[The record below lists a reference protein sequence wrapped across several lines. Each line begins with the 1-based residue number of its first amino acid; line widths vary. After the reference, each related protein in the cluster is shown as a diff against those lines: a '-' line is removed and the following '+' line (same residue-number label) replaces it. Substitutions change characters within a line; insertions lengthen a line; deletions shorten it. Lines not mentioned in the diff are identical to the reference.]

1 MATGATDAMKR
12 TTLEAAGDLREPALM
27 MKKTQAMTAGTTL
40 VQAIGSMGTTKVAL
54 PRTTIAAN
62 CENATLPEEKK
73 QRKKIILV
81 DDNLANLT
89 AGKQMLKDSYE
100 VYAIPSAEKLFEFL
114 KHVTPDIILLDIEMP
129 VMNGYE
135 TIKKLK
141 ADERFAEIPVIFLTA
156 KSDEASE
163 LEGLQLGA
171 IDYVSKPFSAPLL
184 LKRIETHVLMAEHK
198 RELKNFNENLQLIVF
213 EKSMQVIELQNAV
226 LSTVAE
232 MVEFRDQNTGSHVD
246 RTQAYL
252 KLLVDQMMRDH
263 LYEEET
269 QNWDL
274 AFLLPSAQLHDVG
287 KISISDSILDKPG
300 KLTDEEFAIMKKHCT
315 IGVNAIRRIKKNTSE
330 NDFLYHAE
338 IFAGTHH
345 EKWDGSGYPH
355 GLSAQD
361 IPLQGRLMAIAD
373 VYDALIS
380 PRPYK
385 GPMSIGTARA
395 IIEEGSGSHFDPALI
410 EIFLKVEQGFATIA
424 QKFHADNNIM
434 VA

>member
-1 MATGATDAMKR
+1 MTAGAIIMAERAKAR
-12 TTLEAAGDLREPALM
+12 TTATSGAAIETGKA
-27 MKKTQAMTAGTTL
+27 KTMAKTAPVMAERAQAMTAT
-40 VQAIGSMGTTKVAL
+40 
-54 PRTTIAAN
+54 
-62 CENATLPEEKK
+62 EKK

-81 DDNLANLT
+81 DDNLANLA

-100 VYAIPSAEKLFEFL
+100 VYAIPSAAKLFEFL
-114 KHVTPDIILLDIEMP
+114 EHITPDIILLDIEMP

-135 TIKKLK
+135 TIRILK
-141 ADERFAEIPVIFLTA
+141 ADSRFAEIPVVFLTA
-156 KSDEASE
+156 KSDEESE
-163 LEGLQLGA
+163 LEGLRLGA

-184 LKRIETHVLMAEHK
+184 LKRMENHMLMAEQK
-198 RELKNFNENLQLIVF
+198 KELRNFNENLQLLVF

-252 KLLVDQMMRDH
+252 KLLLDRMMCDRV
-263 LYEEET
+263 YEDEVKD
-269 QNWDL
+269 WDL

-287 KISISDSILDKPG
+287 KISISDAILDKPG
-300 KLTDEEFAIMKKHCT
+300 KLTDEEFAIMKEHCT
-315 IGVNAIRRIKKNTSE
+315 IGVNAIRRIKENTSE
-330 NDFLYHAE
+330 NDFLHHAE
-338 IFAGTHH
+338 IFAGSHH
-345 EKWDGSGYPH
+345 EKWDGSGYPQ
-355 GLSAQD
+355 GLAAEN

-385 GPMSIGTARA
+385 DPMSTTVARD
-395 IIEEGSGSHFDPALI
+395 IIKQGSGTHFDPTLVAV
-410 EIFLKVEQGFATIA
+410 FLKVEEGFADIA
-424 QKFHADNNIM
+424 KGFHARNNIV

>member
-1 MATGATDAMKR
+1 
-12 TTLEAAGDLREPALM
+12 
-27 MKKTQAMTAGTTL
+27 MTA
-40 VQAIGSMGTTKVAL
+40 Q
-54 PRTTIAAN
+54 
-62 CENATLPEEKK
+62 EKQK
-73 QRKKIILV
+73 RKKIILV

-100 VYAIPSAEKLFEFL
+100 VYAIPSATKLFEFL
-114 KHVTPDIILLDIEMP
+114 EHITPDIILLDIEMP
-129 VMNGYE
+129 EMNGYE
-135 TIKKLK
+135 TIKILK
-141 ADERFAEIPVIFLTA
+141 ADGRFAEIPVIFLTA

-163 LEGLQLGA
+163 LEGLRLGA

-184 LKRIETHVLMAEHK
+184 LKRIENHMLMAAQR
-198 RELKNFNENLQLIVF
+198 RELKNFNENLQLLVF

-232 MVEFRDQNTGSHVD
+232 MVEFRDQNTGGHVD

-252 KLLVDQMMRDH
+252 KLLLDQMIRDRV
-263 LYEEET
+263 YEAET
-269 QNWDL
+269 KDWDL

-300 KLTDEEFAIMKKHCT
+300 KLTDEEFEKMKEHTT
-315 IGVNAIRRIKKNTSE
+315 IGVNAIRRIKENTSE

-345 EKWDGSGYPH
+345 EKWDGSGYPN
-355 GLSAQD
+355 GLAATA

-385 GPMSIGTARA
+385 GPMSTATARG
-395 IIEEGSGSHFDPALI
+395 IIADGSGSHFDPALV
-410 EIFLKVEQGFATIA
+410 EVFLKVEEGFASIA
-424 QKFHADNNIM
+424 RYFHAQNNIM
-434 VA
+434 VD

>member
-1 MATGATDAMKR
+1 
-12 TTLEAAGDLREPALM
+12 
-27 MKKTQAMTAGTTL
+27 MTA
-40 VQAIGSMGTTKVAL
+40 ADKA
-54 PRTTIAAN
+54 
-62 CENATLPEEKK
+62 
-73 QRKKIILV
+73 QRRKIILV

-89 AGKQMLKDSYE
+89 AGKQMLKDNYE
-100 VYAIPSAEKLFEFL
+100 VYAIPSAAKLFEFL

-129 VMNGYE
+129 EMNGYE
-135 TIKKLK
+135 TIKILK

-156 KSDEASE
+156 KTDEASE
-163 LEGLQLGA
+163 LEGLRLGA

-184 LKRIETHVLMAEHK
+184 LKRIETHTLMAEQRK
-198 RELKNFNENLQLIVF
+198 ELKNFNENLQLIVF

-232 MVEFRDQNTGSHVD
+232 MVEFRDQNTGNHVD

-252 KLLVDQMMRDH
+252 KLLLDRMLQDRI
-263 LYEEET
+263 YESERKD
-269 QNWDL
+269 WDL

-300 KLTDEEFAIMKKHCT
+300 KLTNEEFTIMKGHCN

-338 IFAGTHH
+338 IFAGSHH
-345 EKWDGSGYPH
+345 EKWDGSGYPN
-355 GLSAQD
+355 GLAAEQ

-385 GPMSIGTARA
+385 DAMSTTVARR
-395 IIEEGSGSHFDPALI
+395 IIEDGSGSHFDPTLV
-410 EIFLKVEQGFATIA
+410 EVFLMVEEGFAAIA
-424 QKFHADNNIM
+424 KAFHAQNNI
-434 VA
+434 VVE

>member
-1 MATGATDAMKR
+1 
-12 TTLEAAGDLREPALM
+12 
-27 MKKTQAMTAGTTL
+27 MTAGATT
-40 VQAIGSMGTTKVAL
+40 VVERVETGAVGTRVMTEKAKGVAT
-54 PRTTIAAN
+54 RTTTAPEKAWRAMPM
-62 CENATLPEEKK
+62 ATPAPTEIR
-73 QRKKIILV
+73 QRKKVILV

-100 VYAIPSAEKLFEFL
+100 VYAIPSAAKLFEFL
-114 KHVTPDIILLDIEMP
+114 EHVAPDIVLLDIEMP

-135 TIKKLK
+135 TIEILK
-141 ADERFAEIPVIFLTA
+141 ADSRFAEIPVVFLTA
-156 KSDEASE
+156 KSDEESE
-163 LEGLQLGA
+163 LEGLRLGA

-184 LKRIETHVLMAEHK
+184 LKRIENHMLMAEQK
-198 RELKNFNENLQLIVF
+198 RELKNFNENLQLLVF

-232 MVEFRDQNTGSHVD
+232 MVEFRDQNTGGHVD

-252 KLLVDQMMRDH
+252 KLLLDQMIRDRV
-263 LYEEET
+263 YEAET
-269 QNWDL
+269 KDWDL

-300 KLTDEEFAIMKKHCT
+300 KLTDEEFETMKAHTT
-315 IGVNAIRRIKKNTSE
+315 IGVNAIRRIKENTSE

-338 IFAGTHH
+338 IFAGSHH

-355 GLSAQD
+355 GLASAD

-385 GPMSIGTARA
+385 GPMSTVTARD
-395 IIEEGSGSHFDPALI
+395 IIADGSGKHFDPALV
-410 EIFLKVEQGFATIA
+410 EVFLKVEEGFATIA
-424 QKFHADNNIM
+424 KSFHAQNNIL
-434 VA
+434 V

>member
-1 MATGATDAMKR
+1 MTTGATTITKGTRIRAAETTWATSVAGKVKAMP
-12 TTLEAAGDLREPALM
+12 AAMSVMPE
-27 MKKTQAMTAGTTL
+27 KVKAMTTA
-40 VQAIGSMGTTKVAL
+40 
-54 PRTTIAAN
+54 
-62 CENATLPEEKK
+62 EKQ

-81 DDNLANLT
+81 DDNLANLA
-89 AGKQMLKDSYE
+89 AGKQMLKDNYE
-100 VYAIPSAEKLFEFL
+100 VYAIPSAAKLFEFL
-114 KHVTPDIILLDIEMP
+114 EHVTPDIILLDIEMP

-135 TIKKLK
+135 TIKILK
-141 ADERFAEIPVIFLTA
+141 EDSRCAEIPVVFLTA
-156 KSDEASE
+156 KSDEESE
-163 LEGLQLGA
+163 LEGLRLGA

-184 LKRIETHVLMAEHK
+184 LKRIENHMLMAEQK
-198 RELKNFNENLQLIVF
+198 RELRNFNENLQLLVF
-213 EKSMQVIELQNAV
+213 EKSMQVIELQNAI

-252 KLLVDQMMRDH
+252 KLLLDQMIRDH
-263 LYEEET
+263 IYADEMKD
-269 QNWDL
+269 WDL

-300 KLTDEEFAIMKKHCT
+300 KLTDEEFAIMKEHCA

-330 NDFLYHAE
+330 NDFLHHAE
-338 IFAGTHH
+338 IFAGSHH

-355 GLSAQD
+355 GLTAEN

-385 GPMSIGTARA
+385 EPMSTATAHDIIRQGGGT
-395 IIEEGSGSHFDPALI
+395 HFDPTLI
-410 EIFLKVEQGFATIA
+410 GVFLKVEEGFATIA
-424 QKFHADNNIM
+424 RGFHAQNNI
-434 VA
+434 VVD